1 MVQNVIKMAY
11 ITKSTISLTSG
22 IGDLDLTFGRG
33 LNFLAGENGTG
44 KSKTLEYIKSH
55 ITEMGTT
62 IETDNGEVI
71 PAEKVAFYNPKRNNQ
86 KREVVGLIEQMQR
99 EGKNARTLRS
109 LVNQNYSDQNFVE
122 YPSLAELFT
131 LSVDDEIRTRDT
143 SPSDAVATISTAMSL
158 VMERVMPDIKVDAQ
172 WNTTTNEAY
181 MELVKNGVRLTPSH
195 LSVGENE
202 IISLTLSV
210 YLFREAHDV
219 YLIDEPEVH
228 LNWSL
233 EQKLFDFLK
242 WFAEEYDKQ
251 LIVVTHSPIVL
262 EKKFK
267 ELTQFFSWK
276 SGKVSVSEEPSEQ
289 ITDKLASRVAATF
302 EAIETGFDKT
312 FFVEDEAHKMV
323 VEKLAEI
330 KSKNVRIMP
339 LGSRA
344 NVISMHRAVGTALKD
359 SVFMVD
365 GDNEDETNKGFS
377 DGLFALERYCIE
389 NYFLDFSILAK
400 LSKSTKYNTETKIK
414 NLIITKTKAY
424 SNTAFKKQ
432 YKPHIELAKVDKKR
446 FFGLFDSI
454 DGSLYLNGMKIYQQF
469 GFNSKKDFIESYIQL
484 ANDTNKLDVLFKE
497 ITTRL

>member
-1 MVQNVIKMAY
+1 MIHNIVKMAY
-11 ITKSTISLTSG
+11 ITKAKVSLTSG
-22 IGDLDLTFGRG
+22 IGDLDLAFNKG

-44 KSKTLEYIKSH
+44 KSRTLEYIKSH
-55 ITEMGTT
+55 ITEMGTI
-62 IETDNGEVI
+62 IETDSGEVV

-109 LVNQNYSDQNFVE
+109 LVSQNYSDHNFVE

-131 LSVDDEIRTRDT
+131 LSIDDEIRTKDT

-158 VMERVMPDIKVDAQ
+158 VMGRVMPEIKVDAQ

-181 MELVKNGVRLTPSH
+181 MALVKNGVRLTPSN

-202 IISLTLSV
+202 IISLALSI

-242 WFAEEYDKQ
+242 WFADEHDKQ
-251 LIVVTHSPIVL
+251 LIVVTHSPIVF

-267 ELTQFFSWK
+267 KLTQFFSWNA
-276 SGKVSVSEEPSEQ
+276 GRVIVSDEPAEQ
-289 ITDKLASRVAATF
+289 IIDKLASRVAATF

-312 FFVEDEAHKMV
+312 FFVEDEAHKTV

-330 KSKNVRIMP
+330 KDRYVRVMP

-344 NVISMHRAVGTALKD
+344 NVISMHKAVGTSLKD
-359 SVFMVD
+359 SLFMVD
-365 GDNEDETNKGFS
+365 GDNDDDVNKGFS

-389 NYFLDFSILAK
+389 NYFLDFGILAK
-400 LSKSTKYNTETKIK
+400 LSKSAKYNTETNVK

-424 SNTAFKKQ
+424 SNPAFKKQ
-432 YKPHIELAKVDKKR
+432 YKAHIELAEVDKKR

-454 DGSLYLNGMKIYQQF
+454 DGSLYLNGMKIYQEF
-469 GFNSKKDFIESYIQL
+469 GFSSKKDFVEAYIQK
-484 ANDTNKLDVLFKE
+484 ANTMNKLDTLFKE
-497 ITTRL
+497 LITKL